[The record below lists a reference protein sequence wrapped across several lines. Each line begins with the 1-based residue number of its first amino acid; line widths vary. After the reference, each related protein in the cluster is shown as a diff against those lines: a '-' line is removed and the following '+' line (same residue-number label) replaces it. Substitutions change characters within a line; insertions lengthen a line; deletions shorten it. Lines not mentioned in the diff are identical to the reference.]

1 MHSPF
6 AHFFSTHACIW
17 VQVSDTKSRLY
28 WFIQTELGGW
38 IMMNVRS
45 ITGQSIADLLKSLRA
60 HLAAK

>member
-1 MHSPF
+1 M
-6 AHFFSTHACIW
+6 
-17 VQVSDTKSRLY
+17 QVSDTKSRLY